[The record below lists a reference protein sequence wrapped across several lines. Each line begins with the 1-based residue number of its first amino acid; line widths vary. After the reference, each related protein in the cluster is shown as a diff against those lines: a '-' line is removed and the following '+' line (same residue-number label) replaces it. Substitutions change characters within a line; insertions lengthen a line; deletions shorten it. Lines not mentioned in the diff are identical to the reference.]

1 MKRLLPILALF
12 ALAAPAGAGDSHL
25 VGQWTFSGADPLEA
39 KIGTNA
45 VEGVGRNPLV
55 KTSTTNT
62 LYAVTDPAVL
72 GDRTG
77 VLAVPIGSGIL
88 IPVPEGLTMT
98 YCLSFD
104 FFVPVY
110 KQWVSLFS
118 LDQNNNSDGYLFVRN
133 GTDIGFS
140 QYNTVGNVIGAWH
153 QLVISMDAGTGTLWF
168 DGTRL
173 ATPRSWDLYGK
184 EYVLLAMDESGD
196 DGLIYFDE
204 VRFYDQARPAA
215 VFADGANASV
225 YATDRGDGTPSASVS
240 STYSRFGVL
249 TVGVDVDDPG
259 DDTCA
264 LEAVV
269 ETTDGR
275 TLVRTLDAASAAGSF
290 SFDLDDLGLAF
301 GARGTVRVR
310 ATGAVRG
317 RTATSAG
324 RVFVFSTTGQPG
336 SMTGLW
342 TFARENPLEAKVGR
356 DAFEGSGSRPLD
368 RSTTTNALYAI
379 ADPSVLDGRTGVL
392 AVPTGAGIVLPLPE
406 GGVSN
411 TWCFA
416 FDFYVPEK
424 KQWFAFFSINQD
436 NSGDACLWMRNG
448 TDVGSSQYDT
458 VGDLVGSWH
467 QLVVSMDAGTGTLY
481 VDGSPLANRRNWNLA
496 GCSWIT
502 LAIDNNGEDELM
514 YFDEARFYDEARPAD
529 IFPVGTTAVV
539 YLTDR
544 DDGTPVLTLSSAGV
558 SSDGLSLR
566 LSGSILQSGDDAC
579 SLAALVSADGGAE
592 TSFPLAASAAAGDY
606 SFSPSF
612 TDLGLPE
619 GASCTVRIVATGV
632 SRGRSATTETKSFV
646 VPAPGAAAFG
656 ENHEYGVTVQRVTAS
671 GSLERLGE
679 GENTL
684 LLVATGSDGVRRT
697 LAAVPVS
704 ATGPFSV
711 SGVFPGAGTI
721 EAQLLCSN
729 VVAGVSHVAAL
740 PSATL
745 ILGDDTTRY
754 DRKASVPDAAWNDPA
769 AWTASGLNVADAA
782 GFPTEPT
789 SAFFPGGCDIVTR
802 IPAGTWKADMRFE
815 STATT
820 NLFAGEGIDS
830 STLVTPFWFWGAQD
844 MLVVSNA
851 TWRTTDF
858 GYRKA
863 DMTIR
868 IDAGRWIANG
878 AIEMINGNGPR
889 PLLEVVNGGEVQLTT
904 GLAVGATGTVV
915 RVDGGS
921 IRSPVELRI
930 ALSTA
935 SRLDVSIP
943 ETAPSAAP
951 VQFSTITRANGNV
964 TGTVVVNVPENRS
977 KTPGNLPILSCPDG
991 IPDGLVQLGS
1001 VPHPERS
1008 ERLFFG
1014 YDGTDEET
1022 GTLRTGVWYRARP
1035 ILPTLILFR

>member
-1 MKRLLPILALF
+1 MKRLLPLLLLAL
-12 ALAAPAGAGDSHL
+12 ASPAGAARSHL
-25 VGQWTFSGADPLEA
+25 VGQWTFSGANPLEA
-39 KIGTNA
+39 KVGTDA

-62 LYAVTDPAVL
+62 LYAVADPAVL

-88 IPVPEGLTMT
+88 IPVPEGLTTT

-110 KQWVSLFS
+110 KQWISLFS
-118 LDQNNNSDGYLFVRN
+118 LDQNNNSDGYLFIRN
-133 GTDIGFS
+133 GTDIGLS
-140 QYNTVGNVIGAWH
+140 QYTTVGTVGEVIGAWH
-153 QLVISMDAGTGTLWF
+153 QLVISMDAGTGTVWY

-173 ATPRSWDLYGK
+173 PVARYWDLYGK

-204 VRFYDQARPAA
+204 VRFYDQAHPAA

-240 STYSRFGVL
+240 STYSRYGVL

-259 DDTCA
+259 DDTCS

-290 SFDLDDLGLAF
+290 SFDMDDLGLAF
-301 GARGTVRVR
+301 GARGTVSVR
-310 ATGAVRG
+310 ATGSVRG

-342 TFARENPLEAKVGR
+342 TFARENPLEAKVGD
-356 DAFEGSGSRPLD
+356 DAFEGTENPLA
-368 RSTTTNALYAI
+368 RSSTTNALYAI
-379 ADPSVLDGRTGVL
+379 TDPAVLGDRTGVL
-392 AVPTGAGIVLPLPE
+392 AVPKGAGIVLPLPE

-424 KQWFAFFSINQD
+424 LQWFAFFSIVQD

-448 TDVGSSQYDT
+448 TDVGSGQYDT
-458 VGDLVGSWH
+458 VGDLVGAWH
-467 QLVVSMDAGTGTLY
+467 QLVVSMDTGVGTLY
-481 VDGSPLANRRNWNLA
+481 VDGSPLVNRRYWSLA

-529 IFPVGTTAVV
+529 IFPVGTAAVV

-558 SSDGLSLR
+558 SADGLSLR
-566 LSGSILQSGDDAC
+566 LSGSIIQSGDDAC

-592 TSFPLAASAAAGDY
+592 TSFTLTASAAAGDY

-612 TDLGLPE
+612 ADLGLPE

-632 SRGRSATTETKSFV
+632 SRGKSGTTETKSFI
-646 VPAPGAAAFG
+646 VPAPDAAAFG
-656 ENHEYGVTVQRVTAS
+656 ESHEYGVTVQRVTAS

-697 LAAVPVS
+697 LATLPVS

-711 SGVFPGAGTI
+711 SGVFPGAGTV

-729 VVAGVSHVAAL
+729 VVAGVSHIAAL

-745 ILGDDTTRY
+745 ILGDDTTIY
-754 DRKASVPDAAWNDPA
+754 HRKAAVPDAAWNDPA
-769 AWTASGLNVADAA
+769 AWTANGINAADAA

-789 SAFFPGGCDIVTR
+789 TAHFPGGCDIVTR
-802 IPAGTWKADMRFE
+802 LPAGTWKADLHFE

-820 NLFAGEGIDS
+820 NLFAGEGVDAS
-830 STLVTPFWFWGAQD
+830 ALVTPFWFRGAANR
-844 MLVVSNA
+844 LVVSNV

-858 GYRKA
+858 GFRQPR
-863 DMTIR
+863 MSLR
-868 IDAGRWIANG
+868 IDAARWVANG
-878 AIEMINGNGPR
+878 TIQIVNAEGQ
-889 PLLEVVNGGEVQLTT
+889 LLEVVNGGEVQFTT
-904 GLAVGATGTVV
+904 GLEIGATGTVV

-921 IRSPVELRI
+921 IRSPVALRI

-935 SRLDVSIP
+935 TRLDVSIP
-943 ETAPSAAP
+943 ETAPTAAP
-951 VQFSTITRANGNV
+951 VQFSTITRANGV
-964 TGTVVVNVPENRS
+964 VDGTIVVNVPESRCR
-977 KTPGNLPILSCPDG
+977 TPGKFPIFSCAGG
-991 IPDGLVQLGS
+991 IPDGFVEFGS
-1001 VPHPERS
+1001 VPRPERD

-1014 YDGTDEET
+1014 YDGTDAET
-1022 GTLRTGVWYRARP
+1022 GTLRTGVWYRSRP
-1035 ILPTLILFR
+1035 NLPTMILVK